1 MRLEGGQLT
10 DIKPNVVSRPNIKSL
25 LLLLAFVFLSI
36 HNSWEQLQNKQIA
49 GRKHCKPIQPNPP
62 YPFQTFF
69 TPPRHLI
76 KNRYSAKCTFL
87 QRCEL
92 NRVFTNSLPSACRS
106 CLLGCLQF
114 SSDHKTA
121 ICSVLA
127 IIFVCPSCL
136 FVCLSTISVCP
147 SCLSIMSVIYH

>member
-10 DIKPNVVSRPNIKSL
+10 DIKPNAVSRPNIKSL
-25 LLLLAFVFLSI
+25 LLLLAFVFLPI

-49 GRKHCKPIQPNPP
+49 GMKHCQPIQPNPP

-92 NRVFTNSLPSACRS
+92 NGFLQTVCRRPVDHVCSAVCSSHLITR
-106 CLLGCLQF
+106 LQF
-114 SSDHKTA
+114 VQSWPSSLSAHH
-121 ICSVLA
+121 
-127 IIFVCPSCL
+127 
-136 FVCLSTISVCP
+136 VCLSVCP
-147 SCLSIMSVIYH
+147 PALSAHHVCPQDNDSL